1 MTVRFIAVSG
11 PDRAGKDTLIQEVH
25 KQTKFAHCVMNRNP
39 VCYSVFVEYYNR
51 DKKLIDEA
59 MDIDSA
65 LSKAPGATLIYVTAN
80 TEDLVQRCKDT
91 NHEILDF
98 DYQKTLYDK
107 YFEMSKYPNKLT
119 INTSEEN
126 MEEVVK
132 KWIKEGRL

>member
-1 MTVRFIAVSG
+1 M
-11 PDRAGKDTLIQEVH
+11 
-25 KQTKFAHCVMNRNP
+25 
-39 VCYSVFVEYYNR
+39 
-51 DKKLIDEA
+51 
-59 MDIDSA
+59 
-65 LSKAPGATLIYVTAN
+65 TAN

-126 MEEVVK
+126 MEEVIK